1 MAKVMCLIGCFIC
14 LLVFLFFLMD
24 ISAGFPFERQYML
37 VDIVMMLASLS
48 IVVMGWMTYREQ
60 DK

>member
-1 MAKVMCLIGCFIC
+1 MAKTMCLIGCTLS
-14 LLVFLFFLMD
+14 LLVFLFFLID
-24 ISAGFPFERQYML
+24 ISAGFPFERKYL
-37 VDIVMMLASLS
+37 VVDIVMMLASLS